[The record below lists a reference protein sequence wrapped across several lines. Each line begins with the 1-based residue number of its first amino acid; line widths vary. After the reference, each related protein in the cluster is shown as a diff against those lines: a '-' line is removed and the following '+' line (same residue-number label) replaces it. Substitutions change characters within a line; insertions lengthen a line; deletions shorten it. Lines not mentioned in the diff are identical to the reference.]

1 MQIEVKEVEP
11 CKLSVNYTAGVED
24 IFNKRMD
31 VLKAFKNAPVPG
43 FRPGKASQEAIRMHY
58 RSQIE
63 DSVKRAL
70 AEDAFHNTLFEK
82 KIKPHGPP
90 RFDSIMLVDGKFSCD
105 FLLHTKPVFELTAY
119 SDLIIPKPHESRT
132 LEEVT
137 EQMLQEI
144 RVRFGEVSPY
154 AETDFVQQGDNVIVD
169 YDGFIDGGKVDKLCA
184 VGEMLTVGAGNLQQ
198 FDQNILGMSL
208 GENREFDMI
217 IPSEGLPS
225 IAGKTVHLVVTL
237 TMGSKTVPS
246 PLDDSLATK
255 LGKNSFAELREFVTG
270 SAAVN
275 IQNRFKAQV
284 SEALSNRLVADNE
297 INVPPWMSLSE
308 AQYLA
313 HNAKLDWATLTD
325 QDKEQYLGL
334 AERNVKLS
342 LILDRIRE
350 DNPSAQMTDQEVFEV
365 IKANLVKTKV
375 TQSLDEVI
383 QQMNKTG
390 YLQILF
396 ARIRDEYT
404 MDFVTKKVRFVE

>member
-1 MQIEVKEVEP
+1 MEIDVREVEP
-11 CKLSVNYTAGVED
+11 CKLSINYTTGVED
-24 IFNKRMD
+24 IFNKRME

-43 FRPGKASQEAIRMHY
+43 FRPGKASNDAIRVHY
-58 RSQIE
+58 RSQID

-90 RFDSIMLVDGKFSCD
+90 RFDSIMLVDGKFSCE
-105 FLLHTKPVFELTAY
+105 FMLHTKPTFELSPY
-119 SDLIIPKPHESRT
+119 DNMVIPKPHEPRT
-132 LEEVT
+132 AEEVT

-144 RVRFGEVSPY
+144 RVRFGEVTPY
-154 AETDFVQQGDNVIVD
+154 AEMDFVQQGDNVIVD
-169 YDGFIDGGKVDKLCA
+169 YDGFIDGEKVDKLCA
-184 VGEMLTVGAGNLQQ
+184 VGEMLTVGTSNLQQ
-198 FDQNILGMSL
+198 FDQNMLGMSL
-208 GENREFDMI
+208 GETREFDML
-217 IPSEGLPS
+217 IPNEGLPS

-237 TMGSKTVPS
+237 TIGSKTIPS
-246 PLDDSLATK
+246 PLDDSLAVK
-255 LGKNSFAELREFVTG
+255 LGKKDFAQLREFVTG
-270 SAAVN
+270 SAVAN
-275 IQNRFKAQV
+275 MQNRFKAQV
-284 SEALSNRLVADNE
+284 NEALANRLVSDNE
-297 INVPPWMSLSE
+297 IIVPPWMSLSE

-313 HNAKLDWATLTD
+313 HNSKLDWSTLAD
-325 QDKEQYLGL
+325 QDKEQYLAM
-334 AERNVKLS
+334 AEKNVKLS

-404 MDFVTKKVRFVE
+404 MDFVTKKVRFIE